1 MKLDEPFIDAHQH
14 FWDLSRNR
22 YPWLQ
27 DDKPI
32 GFRYGD
38 YTALKRNYLPAEFA
52 RDTDGFTPAATVH
65 IEAEWDRAAPVAETK
80 WLTEIARETGRPS
93 ACVAHAALDQDDVED
108 VLAAQADYS
117 LVRGIRHKPVT
128 SATRA
133 DARRGLR
140 GSMDDERW
148 RRGFAML
155 ERHGFSF
162 DLQAPWWNLDQ
173 AMDLARDF
181 PRTQIIINHAAL
193 PADRSAEGLAGW
205 RAALERIAQ
214 CPNVAITP
222 GLENATCR
230 LSVRQ
235 SIFSAPDA
243 ACSPATIRWIV
254 LWRPIERS
262 WMDSSRLLRIVQTL
276 TGASC
281 CSTTRNAYT
290 GCKQQAGHPSAV
302 ARCTGWNNIPGVEP

>member
-1 MKLDEPFIDAHQH
+1 MNLDEPFIDAHQH

-214 CPNVAITP
+214 CPNVAIKIS
-222 GLENATCR
+222 GLGQRDHAWTREYNMP
-230 LSVRQ
+230 VIRQ
-235 SIFSAPDA
+235 TVDLFGAGRCMFASNYPVDSLVASYRTILDGFIAAIADRPDA
-243 ACSPATIRWIV
+243 DRRKLLFDNAQRIY
-254 LWRPIERS
+254 
-262 WMDSSRLLRIVQTL
+262 RL
-276 TGASC
+276 
-281 CSTTRNAYT
+281 
-290 GCKQQAGHPSAV
+290 
-302 ARCTGWNNIPGVEP
+302 